1 MGESQHDLFRIT
13 VETEAETGRIAAAVG
28 RVLSSGDCVLLQ
40 GDLGAGKTAFARA
53 LIRSLAGDPDLIVP
67 SPTFTLSQSYDL
79 PDFAL
84 THFDLYRLG
93 EAEEVFDLGWDD
105 ARADGVTLVE
115 WPERLGPLRSPEA
128 LEIRLEA
135 TGAGEEQ
142 RQLHGIGGPAWVSRL
157 GSILS

>member
-13 VETEAETGRIAAAVG
+13 VETEAQTGGIAAAVG

-105 ARADGVTLVE
+105 ARADGVTVVE
-115 WPERLGPLRSPEA
+115 WPDRLGPLRPPKA

-142 RQLHGIGGPAWVSRL
+142 RQLHGIGGSSWMPRL
-157 GSILS
+157 GSIFS

>member
-1 MGESQHDLFRIT
+1 M
-13 VETEAETGRIAAAVG
+13 
-28 RVLSSGDCVLLQ
+28 
-40 GDLGAGKTAFARA
+40 
-53 LIRSLAGDPDLIVP
+53 P

-79 PDFAL
+79 PDFAM

-115 WPERLGPLRSPEA
+115 WPDRLGPLRPPEA

-142 RQLHGIGGPAWVSRL
+142 RQLHGVGGPAWAPRL
-157 GSILS
+157 EPIFS

>member
-1 MGESQHDLFRIT
+1 MTSTR
-13 VETEAETGRIAAAVG
+13 
-28 RVLSSGDCVLLQ
+28 
-40 GDLGAGKTAFARA
+40 KKARF
-53 LIRSLAGDPDLIVP
+53 SDLIVP

-79 PDFAL
+79 PDFAM

-115 WPERLGPLRSPEA
+115 WPDRLGPLRPPEA

-142 RQLHGIGGPAWVSRL
+142 RQLHGVGGPAWVPRL
-157 GSILS
+157 EPIFS

>member
-93 EAEEVFDLGWDD
+93 EAEEVFDLGWED
-105 ARADGVTLVE
+105 ARADGVNLVE
-115 WPERLGPLRSPEA
+115 WPERLGPLRPPEA

-135 TGAGEEQ
+135 TGTGEEQ
-142 RQLHGIGGPAWVSRL
+142 RQLHGIGGPAWISRL
-157 GSILS
+157 GSTFS